1 MGAPPPLVERAM
13 EKVLWI
19 GVGNM
24 GFPISMNLLKAGY
37 DVAVFDT
44 SQTAVDRAVRG
55 GARALA
61 SLESGANE
69 AGFIF
74 TMLPNSEILMDVVL
88 GERGLAAFLRPGQ
101 TVIDMSTVS
110 VPASRACN
118 DAIASRHAF
127 FLRCPVNGS
136 TLFAET
142 AELTVISSGPEAA
155 YRNALPLLEKISK
168 TRHYLGDG
176 DKSRLMKLAVNLMI
190 GVTLEMFAEAAVL
203 CEKGGI
209 DWNAALDVFDGSSI
223 ASPQLRF
230 KLPRLRKRDFTPA
243 SFTRTMVKDFNLIL
257 AAAREC
263 GVYAP
268 VAAAAAQVFD
278 ACNARG
284 HAEEDFSVVLE
295 TIEAM
300 SGL

>member
-1 MGAPPPLVERAM
+1 M

-37 DVAVFDT
+37 EVAVFDT
-44 SQTAVDRAVRG
+44 NGTAIDRAVRN
-55 GARALA
+55 GAGAAA
-61 SLESGANE
+61 SLESGVGGAD
-69 AGFIF
+69 FIF
-74 TMLPNSEILMDVVL
+74 TMLPSSEILMDVVL
-88 GERGLAAFLRPGQ
+88 GERGVAVFLRPGQ

-110 VPASRACN
+110 AAASRACN
-118 DAIASRHAF
+118 DAIASRGAF

-136 TLFAET
+136 TLFAEK
-142 AELTVISSGPEAA
+142 AELTIISSGPESA
-155 YRNALPLLEKISK
+155 YRKSLPLLESISR

-176 DKSRLMKLAVNLMI
+176 YKARLMKLAVNLMI

-209 DWNAALDVFDGSSI
+209 DWNTALDVFDGSSI

-257 AAAREC
+257 AAAGEC

-268 VAAAAAQVFD
+268 VAAAAAQVFE

-284 HAEEDFSVVLE
+284 HAEEDFSAVLE